1 MALNNPN
8 DELDLNDQDLAEL
21 PPLPPNLK
29 TLYCDGN
36 QLTSLPPL
44 PDTLEVLIC
53 SNNRLTELPPLP
65 AGLIELQCER
75 NQLTSLP
82 TLNNNLK
89 ILNCEYN
96 QITELP
102 QIPGRLTMLNARD
115 NPIIKLTNLPQGRFL
130 PEVEI
135 FVDDL
140 NLNSAEIYKQFL
152 NESIHEHEERMNNDN
167 ITLKQLKERMDML
180 NLKVVSQGNKQEI
193 QTENVGTI
201 PSGPV
206 NMIKDYMSSYK
217 GGRKTRKNK
226 RGKTR
231 KRKSKNTR
239 KK

>member
-1 MALNNPN
+1 MELNNPN
-8 DELDLNDQDLAEL
+8 DALDLTDQDLAEL
-21 PPLPPNLK
+21 PPLPPNLIR
-29 TLYCDGN
+29 LYCDGN

-65 AGLIELQCER
+65 TGLIELQCER

-82 TLNNNLK
+82 TLNNSLK
-89 ILNCEYN
+89 ILICDYN

-102 QIPGRLTMLNARD
+102 QIPERLTMLNARD
-115 NPIIKLTNLPQGRFL
+115 NPIIKLRNLPLARSL
-130 PEVEI
+130 PNVEI

-140 NLNSAEIYKQFL
+140 NLNSAEIYKKFL
-152 NESIHEHEERMNNDN
+152 GESIREHEQRMNNDN

-193 QTENVGTI
+193 KLENGLVI

-206 NMIKDYMSSYK
+206 NMIKDYMSQYK
-217 GGRKTRKNK
+217 GGKRTRKNK
-226 RGKTR
+226 GGKTR

>member
-1 MALNNPN
+1 MAFFSKNKML
-8 DELDLNDQDLAEL
+8 ELEDKNLEEL
-21 PPLPPNLK
+21 PPLPPGLIK
-29 TLYCDGN
+29 LYCGGN
-36 QLTSLPPL
+36 RLTSLPPL
-44 PDTLEVLIC
+44 PATLEILSC
-53 SNNRLTELPPLP
+53 GENQLTELPPLP
-65 AGLIELQCER
+65 AGLKVLFCER

-82 TLNNNLK
+82 QLPVSLTELD
-89 ILNCEYN
+89 CEYN

-102 QIPGRLTMLNARD
+102 QIPARLNELNAKD
-115 NPIIKLTNLPQGRFL
+115 NPIIKLSNLPFARRL
-130 PEVEI
+130 PHVEI

-152 NESIHEHEERMNNDN
+152 IESIREHQERMNDDN

-180 NLKVVSQGNKQEI
+180 NLKVVSQGDKQEI
-193 QTENVGTI
+193 KIENVGTV

-206 NMIKDYMSSYK
+206 NMVKDYMSSYN